1 MMFTQCLRLF
11 TVKIRRFKHKE
22 TKMNLEDNTIE
33 EFGSISFTNRSI
45 LSKLSNKLDTKK
57 EIILFMKLQE
67 AYQKLEQ
74 AKFYLDQLEKECSKL
89 EQMFK
94 NKLKR

>member
-1 MMFTQCLRLF
+1 M
-11 TVKIRRFKHKE
+11 VKVHRFKHKE
-22 TKMNLEDNTIE
+22 TKMNLDKTVEETKDNTIE

-57 EIILFMKLQE
+57 EIILFIKLQE

-74 AKFYLDQLEKECSKL
+74 AKFYLDQLEKECGKL